1 MVRWSRA
8 LASNMKRSHSWACV
22 LAATIAI
29 AQDVAADTPAGVRR
43 PDLAWQHWVLNCQ
56 GCHRVDGTGSTE
68 TAPALTGMVAKF
80 TNVPGGREY
89 LGRVPGVATAALSDA
104 DLAEL
109 LNWMLWR
116 FDRDNLSATF
126 RPYTAEE
133 VRALRQQPLRTE
145 ASRVRARLVAQMPR

>member
-1 MVRWSRA
+1 MRWSHAKACA
-8 LASNMKRSHSWACV
+8 LALICGLVAC
-22 LAATIAI
+22 AIGATIAT
-29 AQDVAADTPAGVRR
+29 AQDVAGDSPGGVLR

-68 TAPALTGMVAKF
+68 TAPALAGMVAKF
-80 TNVPGGREY
+80 TNVAGGREY
-89 LGRVPGVATAALSDA
+89 LGRVPGVATAPLSDA

-116 FDRDNLSATF
+116 FDRDNLSANF

-133 VRALRQQPLRTE
+133 VRALRQRPLRTE
-145 ASRVRARLVAQMPR
+145 AARVRASLVAQMHR